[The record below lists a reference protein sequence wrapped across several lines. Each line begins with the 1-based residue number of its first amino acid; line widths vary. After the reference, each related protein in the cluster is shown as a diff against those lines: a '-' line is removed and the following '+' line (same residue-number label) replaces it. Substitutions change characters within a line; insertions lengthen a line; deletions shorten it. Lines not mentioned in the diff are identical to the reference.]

1 MGLPYISCGHCL
13 AGVGVLATL
22 AVAGVDWN
30 GAQARAAASSGA
42 HPSVAH
48 GAPKHGKYEPRARLV
63 HGSDYH
69 PPFAAIVVDDNT
81 GQAIYEVNADEPRH
95 PASVTKVMTLY
106 VMFEQIEAGKFKLE
120 TPLQVS
126 AHAAG
131 QAPVKLGLKPGQTIA
146 VDDAIRAIVV
156 HSANDAAALVGEA
169 IGGGDEA
176 EGARLMTLKARAL
189 GMTHTTYVNA
199 SGLPADEQI
208 TTARDQALLGLAIQN
223 RFPNFYAYFS
233 LPSFNYHGVEMH
245 NHNGLLGKVA
255 GVDGI
260 KTGFTEASGYNLLA
274 SVRRDDRHIVAVI
287 LGGTS
292 NAARDAGMRQ
302 LIDDHIPRAS
312 ARRIAPPITEAANP
326 ADAPAANPI
335 GSAPAAPAVASITSY
350 QVTSVK
356 SDKTLKI
363 EAPKPYLQ
371 GAALVH
377 GTKQLQ
383 GAAAKPVAAA
393 LNAVHHGPPPAA
405 RRTSGDV
412 PSRQSNTA
420 GSAAV
425 R

>member
-30 GAQARAAASSGA
+30 GAQARAAASSAA

-48 GAPKHGKYEPRARLV
+48 GAPKHGKYEPSARLV

-81 GQAIYEVNADEPRH
+81 GQAIYEFNADEPRH

-106 VMFEQIEAGKFKLE
+106 LMFEQIEAGKFKLE

-131 QAPVKLGLKPGQTIA
+131 QAPVKLGLKPGQTIT

-260 KTGFTEASGYNLLA
+260 KTHRGFR
-274 SVRRDDRHIVAVI
+274 V
-287 LGGTS
+287 
-292 NAARDAGMRQ
+292 Q
-302 LIDDHIPRAS
+302 
-312 ARRIAPPITEAANP
+312 PPG
-326 ADAPAANPI
+326 I
-335 GSAPAAPAVASITSY
+335 GS
-350 QVTSVK
+350 
-356 SDKTLKI
+356 
-363 EAPKPYLQ
+363 
-371 GAALVH
+371 
-377 GTKQLQ
+377 
-383 GAAAKPVAAA
+383 
-393 LNAVHHGPPPAA
+393 
-405 RRTSGDV
+405 
-412 PSRQSNTA
+412 SR
-420 GSAAV
+420 
-425 R
+425 